1 MAGLLCS
8 TFIARSTEIT
18 TEITDVTP
26 VQKIM
31 MMFLA
36 AIAVGAVLLSMPGVA
51 VNGAMSW
58 VDAVFM
64 ATSAMCVTGLVT
76 LDMGR
81 EVTTAGHVII
91 LCLIQLGGVGIVTVA
106 TLIILA
112 GRRLSIE
119 HEDMLI
125 STVAVAGST
134 SARRVAL
141 SVVGYALALEA
152 IGAIALIA
160 VLPGDLDWADRI
172 WQSVFHAVSA
182 FCNAGFS
189 LFSNNLQ
196 GLRHNFGVN
205 IVIMVLI
212 ILGGFGFINL
222 HEIVERIR
230 SGAFHWSRFS
240 TFLKISIVMTLILNG
255 LGALILLLVEAG
267 NAFGALPWSEKILAA
282 VFHAVAARTAGFETV
297 PMATFTNFS
306 LLILVLLMYIGGVSG
321 SCAGGI
327 KVGTVAAL
335 FASFRAF
342 ARNDRNPVLFGRG
355 LAYVTQRKAA
365 VLAMTSVF
373 TIFLGVGAVDLF
385 DDGLSQHATSA
396 NNLSDYMF
404 EVVSAAGTV
413 GLSTGITAGL
423 PDGAKLVLVALMFV
437 GRLGPLLVIEAWA
450 TSQKPEQFTSPEE
463 VLPVG

>member
-1 MAGLLCS
+1 
-8 TFIARSTEIT
+8 
-18 TEITDVTP
+18 VTP
-26 VQKIM
+26 VQKM
-31 MMFLA
+31 VFLFLG
-36 AIAVGAVLLSMPGVA
+36 AIVVGAVSLSMPGIM

-58 VDAVFM
+58 IDAVFM
-64 ATSAMCVTGLVT
+64 ATSAMCVTGLATV
-76 LDMGR
+76 DMGR

-91 LCLIQLGGVGIVTVA
+91 LCLIQLGGIGIVTVA
-106 TLIILA
+106 TLTILA
-112 GRRLSIE
+112 GRRLSLE

-125 STVAVAGST
+125 STVAIGGST
-134 SARRVAL
+134 SARSVAL
-141 SVVGYALALEA
+141 SVMGYALALEA
-152 IGAIALIA
+152 IGAFILFA
-160 VLPGDLDWADRI
+160 VWPGDLAWQDRL

-189 LFSNNLQ
+189 LFSDNLE
-196 GLRHNFGVN
+196 GFVHDFGIN

-212 ILGGFGFINL
+212 VLGGFGFINL
-222 HEIVERIR
+222 REIVDRIR
-230 SGAFHWSRFS
+230 SRTFRWSRFS
-240 TFLKISIVMTLILNG
+240 TFLKISIVMTVILNCV
-255 LGALILLLVEAG
+255 GALILLLVESE
-267 NAFGALPWSEKILAA
+267 NAFAELPWSEKIIAA
-282 VFHAVAARTAGFETV
+282 VFHAVTARTAGFETL

-327 KVGTVAAL
+327 KVGTFAVIY
-335 FASFRAF
+335 ASFRAY
-342 ARNDRNPVLFGRG
+342 ARNYREPVLFGRS

-373 TIFLGVGAVDLF
+373 VIFLGVGAVDLF

-396 NNLSDYMF
+396 NGLSDYMF

-413 GLSTGITAGL
+413 GLSTGITVGL
-423 PDGAKLVLVALMFV
+423 TGGAKLVLVALMFI

-450 TSQKPEQFTSPEE
+450 TGVKSEQFSSPEE

>member
-1 MAGLLCS
+1 MLVVALLSS
-8 TFIARSTEIT
+8 TGTVRPTEIT
-18 TEITDVTP
+18 KLTP

-31 MMFLA
+31 MLFLA
-36 AIAVGAVLLSMPGVA
+36 AIAAGAVLLSLPGVA

-58 VDAVFM
+58 VDAVFL
-64 ATSAMCVTGLVT
+64 ATSAICVTGLVT

-81 EVTTAGHVII
+81 EVTTMGHVII
-91 LCLIQLGGVGIVTVA
+91 LCLIQLGGIGIVTVA
-106 TLIILA
+106 TLMILA

-125 STVAVAGST
+125 STVAVSGPA

-141 SVVGYALALEA
+141 SVVVYSLALET

-160 VLPGDLDWADRI
+160 VLPGDLNWADRI
-172 WQSVFHAVSA
+172 WQSIFHAVSA

-196 GLRHNFGVN
+196 GLRHDFGVN
-205 IVIMVLI
+205 IVIMALI
-212 ILGGFGFINL
+212 MLGGFGFINL
-222 HEIVERIR
+222 HEIVDRIR
-230 SGAFHWSRFS
+230 SRTFHWSKFS
-240 TFLKISIVMTLILNG
+240 TVLKISIVMTLILNS

-282 VFHAVAARTAGFETV
+282 VFHAVAARTAGFETI

-321 SCAGGI
+321 SCAGGV

-342 ARNDRNPVLFGRG
+342 AGNYRNPVLFGRG

-396 NNLSDYMF
+396 NYLSDYMF

-437 GRLGPLLVIEAWA
+437 GRLGPLLVIESWA
-450 TSQKPEQFTSPEE
+450 TGQKPEQFTSPEE
-463 VLPVG
+463 VLPIG

>member
-1 MAGLLCS
+1 VRP
-8 TFIARSTEIT
+8 I
-18 TEITDVTP
+18 EITDVTP

-31 MMFLA
+31 LLFLT
-36 AIAVGAVLLSMPGVA
+36 AIAVGTVLLSMPVAA
-51 VNGAMSW
+51 VNGPMSW
-58 VDAVFM
+58 IDAVFM
-64 ATSAMCVTGLVT
+64 ATSAMCVTGLATV
-76 LDMGR
+76 DMGK
-81 EVTTAGHVII
+81 EITTTGQVII
-91 LCLIQLGGVGIVTVA
+91 LCLIQLGGIGIVTVA

-125 STVAVAGST
+125 STVAVAGPA

-141 SVVGYALALEA
+141 SVVGYTLTLEA
-152 IGAIALIA
+152 VGAIALIG
-160 VLPGDLDWADRI
+160 LWPGDLNWADRI

-189 LFSNNLQ
+189 VFSNNLE
-196 GLRHNFGVN
+196 GFRHDFAIN

-230 SGAFHWSRFS
+230 SRTFHWSRFS
-240 TFLKISIVMTLILNG
+240 TFLKISIVMTLILNIF
-255 LGALILLLVEAG
+255 GALILLLVEAE
-267 NAFGALPWSEKILAA
+267 NAFGGLPWSERILAA
-282 VFHAVAARTAGFETV
+282 VFHAVSARTAGFDTI

-335 FASFRAF
+335 YASFGAY
-342 ARNDRNPVLFGRG
+342 ARNYRNPVLYGRSV
-355 LAYVTQRKAA
+355 AYVTQRKAA
-365 VLAMTSVF
+365 VLAMISVF

-385 DDGLSQHATSA
+385 DDGLSQHATSGK
-396 NNLSDYMF
+396 NLSDYMF

-423 PDGAKLVLVALMFV
+423 DTGAKLVLVALMFI

-450 TSQKPEQFTSPEE
+450 TNQKPEQFTSPEE
-463 VLPVG
+463 VLPIG